1 MNSGHDLGGM
11 HGFGPIGFEANEPAF
26 HFDWERKAFSLT
38 LAIGATGIWN
48 IDASRYAR
56 ESLNPAEYLSSSY
69 YQIWLAGLIKLL
81 EERDIV
87 SGDEMAG
94 AAPERRVELTRIL
107 EAKDVAKVLS
117 SGGST
122 KRETS
127 SEPAFAIG
135 DKVRVKNRHPQSH
148 TRMPRYLRGH
158 TGTIAASHGAFVL
171 PDTNARGEGEQ
182 PEPCYGVRFEA
193 TELWGEDGDPKQA
206 VYADLWES
214 YLERV

>member
-11 HGFGPIGFEANEPAF
+11 HGFGPIGLEANEPAF
-26 HFDWERKAFSLT
+26 HYDWERKAFSLT
-38 LAIGATGIWN
+38 LAMGATGIWN

-56 ESLNPAEYLSSSY
+56 ESLNPGEYLTSSY

-81 EERDIV
+81 EERDII
-87 SGDEMAG
+87 SADEMAG
-94 AAPERRVELTRIL
+94 ATPERRVELTRIL
-107 EAKDVAKVLS
+107 AAKDVAKVLA

-122 KRETS
+122 KRDTGTH
-127 SEPAFAIG
+127 PAFAIG
-135 DKVRVKNRHPQSH
+135 DKVRVKNRHPKTH
-148 TRMPRYLRGH
+148 TRMPRYVRGH
-158 TGTIAASHGAFVL
+158 TGTIADSHGSFVL

-193 TELWGEDGDPKQA
+193 AELWGDDGDPNHA

>member
-11 HGFGPIGFEANEPAF
+11 HGFGPIGIEADEPAF
-26 HFDWERKAFSLT
+26 HADWERKAFSLT
-38 LAIGATGIWN
+38 LAMGATGIWN

-56 ESLNPAEYLSSSY
+56 ESLDPGEYLTSSY
-69 YQIWLAGLIKLL
+69 YQIWLAGLVRLL

-94 AAPERRVELTRIL
+94 AAPERRVEVARIL
-107 EAKDVAKVLS
+107 AAKDVAKVLS

-122 KRETS
+122 KRDTGA
-127 SEPAFAIG
+127 EPAFAIG
-135 DKVRVKNRHPQSH
+135 DRVRVRNRHTKSH
-148 TRMPRYLRGH
+148 TRMPRYVRGH
-158 TGTIAASHGAFVL
+158 TGIIADSHGAFVL

-193 TELWGEDGDPKQA
+193 TDLWGEDGDPNLA

-214 YLERV
+214 YLDRV